1 MLENDESFIYIKNDD
16 EVNLKTD
23 RFNTEP
29 NSYLS
34 PFPNCDLSDSR
45 SLTYENEIS
54 HKERIGKTI
63 DLENKNNLLIDNLI
77 ANNNQV
83 YNRNGNTLDLKN
95 NLTNNNSHNN
105 HYVSCD
111 NLNSEKNLLKNSKIK
126 KKKSYIE
133 EVGPKI
139 ISLDEVPMFR
149 KLFIQVHPFIL
160 NGYRIHHEI
169 KDCFLSVFK
178 LHNETLNIWT
188 HMLPFI
194 GFLILLTYLFISEYK
209 NFLYIFLLF
218 VLYQIKNIFI

>member
-1 MLENDESFIYIKNDD
+1 MLENDESFIYIKNDE

-29 NSYLS
+29 QNCSYNN

-45 SLTYENEIS
+45 ILTFENELYN
-54 HKERIGKTI
+54 KDRAAKTL
-63 DLENKNNLLIDNLI
+63 DLENNNLLIDNLSY
-77 ANNNQV
+77 NNNQL
-83 YNRNGNTLDLKN
+83 YNRNGIALVNKTNIAN
-95 NLTNNNSHNN
+95 NINN
-105 HYVSCD
+105 YVSSD
-111 NLNSEKNLLKNSKIK
+111 NLNSEKNLLKHSKT
-126 KKKSYIE
+126 KKSYIE
-133 EVGPKI
+133 EEGPKI

-194 GFLILLTYLFISEYK
+194 GFIVLLTYLFIS
-209 NFLYIFLLF
+209 
-218 VLYQIKNIFI
+218 NIN